1 MEKQF
6 TMKALRLLFP
16 LLLLGST
23 VSAQS
28 WEQPYADR
36 GFTVQDTVICG
47 RRAVFVVP
55 KDANGRWIARPAFI
69 GAFAQ
74 VDDALLEQGW
84 SFGLLDLMDE
94 YATPDAQEAFTAF
107 CDYGHQRYGL
117 SEKVVL
123 EGLSRGGWFS
133 LVYAENHPD
142 RVARLYLDAPL
153 CDLTRFRN
161 PHIQRAGEQWAAAG
175 VPEEQF
181 RTYARDHFARIKD
194 IPIIVVYGAADP
206 TVPFE
211 QQFGTFDLSGC
222 RDLSII
228 GKTGIGHHPHSLS
241 PCDTIVRFLAKP
253 ERL

>member
-1 MEKQF
+1 MVNKF
-6 TMKALRLLFP
+6 TMKAFRLLFA
-16 LLLLGST
+16 LLLVSGT

-55 KDANGRWIARPAFI
+55 PQANGRWIARPAFI

-74 VDDALLEQGW
+74 VDDALLELGW

-94 YATPDAQEAFTAF
+94 YATPGAQEAFTAF
-107 CDYGHQRYGL
+107 CDYGHKRYGL
-117 SEKVVL
+117 SRKVVL

-142 RVARLYLDAPL
+142 RVDKLYLDAPL
-153 CDLTRFRN
+153 CDLTKFRN
-161 PHIQRAGEQWAAAG
+161 EHIRKAAEQWEAAG
-175 VPEEQF
+175 IPEAKF
-181 RTYARDHFARIKD
+181 RTYAKDHFDRIKK
-194 IPIIVVYGAADP
+194 IPIMVVYGAADP
-206 TVPFE
+206 IVPFE

-222 RDLSII
+222 RRLALI
-228 GKTGIGHHPHSLS
+228 GKTGCAHHPHSLD
-241 PCDTIVRFLAKP
+241 PCDPIVAFLT
-253 ERL
+253 E

>member
-1 MEKQF
+1 MENKF
-6 TMKALRLLFP
+6 TMKAFRLLFA
-16 LLLLGST
+16 LLLVSGT

-55 KDANGRWIARPAFI
+55 PQANGRWIARPAFI

-74 VDDALLEQGW
+74 VDDALLERGW

-107 CDYGHQRYGL
+107 CDYGHKRYGL
-117 SEKVVL
+117 SRKVVL

-142 RVARLYLDAPL
+142 RVDKLYLDAPL
-153 CDLTRFRN
+153 CDLTNFRN
-161 PHIQRAGEQWAAAG
+161 EHIRKAGEQWAAAG
-175 VPEEQF
+175 IPEEKF
-181 RTYARDHFARIKD
+181 RTYAKDHFARVKGM
-194 IPIIVVYGAADP
+194 PIIVVYGAADP

-222 RDLSII
+222 RDLSLI
-228 GKTGIGHHPHSLS
+228 GKTGVGHHPHSLS

>member
-1 MEKQF
+1 MGNKF
-6 TMKALRLLFP
+6 TMKAFRLLFA
-16 LLLLGST
+16 LLLVSGT

-55 KDANGRWIARPAFI
+55 PQANGRWIARPAFI

-107 CDYGHQRYGL
+107 CDYGHKRYGL
-117 SEKVVL
+117 STKVVL

-142 RVARLYLDAPL
+142 RVDKLYLDAPL
-153 CDLTRFRN
+153 CDLTNFRN
-161 PHIQRAGEQWAAAG
+161 EHIQKAAERWAAAG
-175 VPEEQF
+175 ISEGKF
-181 RTYARDHFARIKD
+181 RTYAKDHFARVKGM
-194 IPIIVVYGAADP
+194 PIIVVYGAADP

-228 GKTGIGHHPHSLS
+228 GKTGVGHHPHSLS

>member
-1 MEKQF
+1 MI
-6 TMKALRLLFP
+6 MKGFRLLCV
-16 LLLLGST
+16 LLLAGGPLF
-23 VSAQS
+23 AQS
-28 WEQPYADR
+28 WEQNYADK
-36 GFTVQDTVICG
+36 GYTVEDTMIRG

-55 KDANGRWIARPAFI
+55 REANGRWIARPAFI

-107 CDYGHQRYGL
+107 CDYGRKRYGL

-133 LVYAENHPD
+133 LIYAENHPD
-142 RVARLYLDAPL
+142 RVEKLYLDAPL
-153 CDLTRFRN
+153 CDLTNFRN
-161 PHIQRAGEQWAAAG
+161 EHIQKAGAQWAAAG
-175 VPEEQF
+175 IPEGKF
-181 RTYARDHFARIKD
+181 RTYAKDHFYRVKG

-241 PCDTIVRFLAKP
+241 PCDTIVHFLVKP
-253 ERL
+253 

>member
-1 MEKQF
+1 
-6 TMKALRLLFP
+6 MKAFRLLFA
-16 LLLLGST
+16 LLLVSGT

-55 KDANGRWIARPAFI
+55 QQANGRWIVRPAFI

-74 VDDALLEQGW
+74 VDDALLELGW

-107 CDYGHQRYGL
+107 CDYGHKRFGL
-117 SEKVVL
+117 SRKVVL

-142 RVARLYLDAPL
+142 RVDKLYLDAPL
-153 CDLTRFRN
+153 CDLTNFRN
-161 PHIQRAGEQWAAAG
+161 EHIRKAGEQWAAAG
-175 VPEEQF
+175 IPEAEF
-181 RTYARDHFARIKD
+181 RTYAKDHFTRVKGM
-194 IPIIVVYGAADP
+194 PIIVVYGAADP

-222 RDLSII
+222 RDLSLI
-228 GKTGIGHHPHSLS
+228 GKTGVGHHPHSLS
-241 PCDTIVRFLAKP
+241 PCDTIVHFLAKP

>member
-1 MEKQF
+1 
-6 TMKALRLLFP
+6 MKAFRLLFA
-16 LLLLGST
+16 LLLVSGT

-55 KDANGRWIARPAFI
+55 PQANGCWIARPAFI

-74 VDDALLEQGW
+74 VDDTLLELGW

-94 YATPDAQEAFTAF
+94 YATPGAQEAFTAF
-107 CDYGHQRYGL
+107 CDYGHKRYGL
-117 SEKVVL
+117 SRKVVL

-142 RVARLYLDAPL
+142 RVDKLYLDAPL
-153 CDLTRFRN
+153 CDLTNFRN
-161 PHIQRAGEQWAAAG
+161 EHIRKAGEQWAAAG
-175 VPEEQF
+175 IPEEKF
-181 RTYARDHFARIKD
+181 RTYAKDHFSRVKGM
-194 IPIIVVYGAADP
+194 PIIVVYGAADP

-222 RDLSII
+222 RDLSLI
-228 GKTGIGHHPHSLS
+228 GKTGVGHHPHSLS

-253 ERL
+253 EQL

>member
-1 MEKQF
+1 
-6 TMKALRLLFP
+6 MKGFRLLLVLLVVGGP
-16 LLLLGST
+16 LR
-23 VSAQS
+23 AQS
-28 WEQPYADR
+28 WERQYADK
-36 GFTVQDTVICG
+36 GFTVQDTVIQG

-55 KDANGRWIARPAFI
+55 EEANGRWIARPAFI

-74 VDDALLEQGW
+74 VDDALLEAGW

-94 YATPDAQEAFTAF
+94 YATPGAQAAFTAF
-107 CDYGHQRYGL
+107 CDYGHKRYGL

-142 RVARLYLDAPL
+142 RVEKLYLDAPL

-161 PHIQRAGEQWAAAG
+161 QHIQKAEKDWEDAGIPADK
-175 VPEEQF
+175 F
-181 RTYARDHFARIKD
+181 HTYARDHFHRVKGM
-194 IPIIVVYGAADP
+194 PIIVVYGAADP
-206 TVPFE
+206 VVPFE

-228 GKTGIGHHPHSLS
+228 GKTGVEHHPHSLS
-241 PCDTIVRFLAKP
+241 PCDTIVHFLMKP
-253 ERL
+253 

>member
-1 MEKQF
+1 MGNKF
-6 TMKALRLLFP
+6 TMKAFRLLFA
-16 LLLLGST
+16 LLLVSGT

-55 KDANGRWIARPAFI
+55 PQANGRWIARPAFI

-74 VDDALLEQGW
+74 VDDALLELGW

-142 RVARLYLDAPL
+142 RVEKLYLDAPL
-153 CDLTRFRN
+153 CVLTNFRN
-161 PHIQRAGEQWAAAG
+161 PHIQKAGEQWAAAG
-175 VPEEQF
+175 IPEEQF
-181 RTYARDHFARIKD
+181 RTYAKDHFGRIKGL
-194 IPIIVVYGAADP
+194 PIIVVYGAADP
-206 TVPFE
+206 IVPFE
-211 QQFGTFDLSGC
+211 KQFGTFDLSGC
-222 RDLSII
+222 RDLSLI
-228 GKTGIGHHPHSLS
+228 GKTGVGHHPHSLS

>member
-1 MEKQF
+1 MENKF
-6 TMKALRLLFP
+6 TMKAFRLLFA
-16 LLLLGST
+16 LLLVSGT

-55 KDANGRWIARPAFI
+55 PQANGRWIARPAFI

-74 VDDALLEQGW
+74 VDDALLELGW

-94 YATPDAQEAFTAF
+94 YATPDAQEAFTVF
-107 CDYGHQRYGL
+107 CDYGHKRYGL
-117 SEKVVL
+117 SRKVVL

-142 RVARLYLDAPL
+142 RVDKLYLDAPL
-153 CDLTRFRN
+153 CDLTNFRN
-161 PHIQRAGEQWAAAG
+161 EHIRKAGEQWAAAG
-175 VPEEQF
+175 IPEEKF
-181 RTYARDHFARIKD
+181 RTYAKDHFSRVKGM
-194 IPIIVVYGAADP
+194 PIIVVYGAADP

-222 RDLSII
+222 RDLSLI
-228 GKTGIGHHPHSLS
+228 GKTGVGHHPHSLS
-241 PCDTIVRFLAKP
+241 PCDTIVRFLTKP
-253 ERL
+253 EQL

>member
-1 MEKQF
+1 MGNKF
-6 TMKALRLLFP
+6 TMKAFRLLFA
-16 LLLLGST
+16 LLLVSGT

-55 KDANGRWIARPAFI
+55 PQANGRWIARPAFI

-74 VDDALLEQGW
+74 VDDALLELGW

-94 YATPDAQEAFTAF
+94 YATPDAQEAFTVF
-107 CDYGHQRYGL
+107 CDYGYKRYGL
-117 SEKVVL
+117 SRKVVL

-142 RVARLYLDAPL
+142 RVDKLYLDAPL
-153 CDLTRFRN
+153 CDLTNFRN
-161 PHIQRAGEQWAAAG
+161 EHIRKAGEQWAAAG
-175 VPEEQF
+175 IPEEKF
-181 RTYARDHFARIKD
+181 RTYAKDHFSRVKGM
-194 IPIIVVYGAADP
+194 PIIVVYGAADP

-222 RDLSII
+222 RDLSLI
-228 GKTGIGHHPHSLS
+228 GKTGVGHHPHSLS
-241 PCDTIVRFLAKP
+241 PCDTIVRFLVKP

>member
-1 MEKQF
+1 MGNKF
-6 TMKALRLLFP
+6 TMKAFRLLFS
-16 LLLLGST
+16 LLLVSST

-55 KDANGRWIARPAFI
+55 KEANGRWIARPAFI

-74 VDDALLEQGW
+74 VDDALLELGW

-94 YATPDAQEAFTAF
+94 YAAPDAQEAFTAF
-107 CDYGHQRYGL
+107 CDYGRKRYGL
-117 SEKVVL
+117 SRKVVL

-142 RVARLYLDAPL
+142 RVDKLYLDAPL
-153 CDLTRFRN
+153 CVLTNFRN
-161 PHIQRAGEQWAAAG
+161 EHIRKAAEQWEAAG
-175 VPEEQF
+175 IPEEKF
-181 RTYARDHFARIKD
+181 RTYAKDHFAWVKGV
-194 IPIIVVYGAADP
+194 PIIVVYGAADP

>member
-1 MEKQF
+1 
-6 TMKALRLLFP
+6 MKAFRLLFV
-16 LLLLGST
+16 LLLVCST

-55 KDANGRWIARPAFI
+55 KEANGRWIARPAFI

-74 VDDALLEQGW
+74 VDDALLELGW

-107 CDYGHQRYGL
+107 CDYGHKRYGL
-117 SEKVVL
+117 SRKVVL

-142 RVARLYLDAPL
+142 RVYKLYLDAPL
-153 CDLTRFRN
+153 CVLTNFRN
-161 PHIQRAGEQWAAAG
+161 QHIRKAGEQWAEAG
-175 VPEEQF
+175 IPEDKF
-181 RTYARDHFARIKD
+181 RTYAKDHFARIKGM
-194 IPIIVVYGAADP
+194 PIMVVYGAADP

-228 GKTGIGHHPHSLS
+228 
-241 PCDTIVRFLAKP
+241 
-253 ERL
+253 

>member
-1 MEKQF
+1 
-6 TMKALRLLFP
+6 MKTFRLLFS
-16 LLLLGST
+16 LLLVSST

-28 WEQPYADR
+28 WEQAYADR

-55 KDANGRWIARPAFI
+55 PQANGRWIARPAFI

-74 VDDALLEQGW
+74 VDDTLLEQGW

-94 YATPDAQEAFTAF
+94 YATPDAQEAFTTF

-117 SEKVVL
+117 SRRVVL

-133 LVYAENHPD
+133 LVYAENHPE
-142 RVARLYLDAPL
+142 RVDKLYLDAPL
-153 CDLTRFRN
+153 CVLTSFHN
-161 PHIQRAGEQWAAAG
+161 EHIRKAAEQWEAAG
-175 VPEEQF
+175 IPEGEF
-181 RTYARDHFARIKD
+181 RTYAKDHFVRVKGL
-194 IPIIVVYGAADP
+194 PIIVVYGAADP

-222 RDLSII
+222 RDLSLI
-228 GKTGIGHHPHSLS
+228 GKTGVGHHPHSLS

-253 ERL
+253 TRL

>member
-1 MEKQF
+1 
-6 TMKALRLLFP
+6 MKAFRLLFA
-16 LLLLGST
+16 LLLVSGT

-55 KDANGRWIARPAFI
+55 PQANGRWIARPAFI

-74 VDDALLEQGW
+74 VDDALLELGW

-94 YATPDAQEAFTAF
+94 YATPEEAFTVF
-107 CDYGHQRYGL
+107 CDYGHKRYGL
-117 SEKVVL
+117 SRKVVL
-123 EGLSRGGWFS
+123 EGLSRSGWFS

-142 RVARLYLDAPL
+142 RVDKLYLDAPL
-153 CDLTRFRN
+153 CDLTNFRN
-161 PHIQRAGEQWAAAG
+161 EHIRKAGEQWAAAG
-175 VPEEQF
+175 IPEEKF
-181 RTYARDHFARIKD
+181 RTYAKDHFSRVKGM
-194 IPIIVVYGAADP
+194 PIIVVYGAADP

-222 RDLSII
+222 RDLSLI
-228 GKTGIGHHPHSLS
+228 GKTGVGHHPHSLS

>member
-1 MEKQF
+1 MENKF
-6 TMKALRLLFP
+6 TMKAFRFLFA
-16 LLLLGST
+16 LLLVSGT

-36 GFTVQDTVICG
+36 GFTVQDTVFCG

-55 KDANGRWIARPAFI
+55 QQANGRWIARPAFI

-74 VDDALLEQGW
+74 VDDALLELGW

-94 YATPDAQEAFTAF
+94 YATPGAQEAFTAF
-107 CDYGHQRYGL
+107 CDYGHKRYGL
-117 SEKVVL
+117 SRKVVL

-142 RVARLYLDAPL
+142 RVDKLYLDAPL
-153 CDLTRFRN
+153 CDLTNFRN
-161 PHIQRAGEQWAAAG
+161 EHIRKAGEQWAAAG
-175 VPEEQF
+175 IPEAEF
-181 RTYARDHFARIKD
+181 RTYAKDHFARVKG

-222 RDLSII
+222 RDLSLI
-228 GKTGIGHHPHSLS
+228 GKTGVGHHPHSLS
-241 PCDTIVRFLAKP
+241 PCDTIVHFLAKP

>member
-1 MEKQF
+1 MGNNF
-6 TMKALRLLFP
+6 TMKAFRLLFA
-16 LLLLGST
+16 LLLVSGT

-55 KDANGRWIARPAFI
+55 PQANGRWIARPAFI

-74 VDDALLEQGW
+74 VDDALLELGW

-94 YATPDAQEAFTAF
+94 YATPDAQEAFTVF
-107 CDYGHQRYGL
+107 CDYGHKRYGL
-117 SEKVVL
+117 SRKVVL

-142 RVARLYLDAPL
+142 RVDKLYLDAPL
-153 CDLTRFRN
+153 CDLTNFRN
-161 PHIQRAGEQWAAAG
+161 EHIRKAGEQWAASG
-175 VPEEQF
+175 IPEEKF
-181 RTYARDHFARIKD
+181 RTYAKDHFARVKGM
-194 IPIIVVYGAADP
+194 PIIVVYGAADP

-222 RDLSII
+222 RDLSLI
-228 GKTGIGHHPHSLS
+228 GKTGVGHHPHSLS

>member
-1 MEKQF
+1 MENKF
-6 TMKALRLLFP
+6 TMKAFRLLFA
-16 LLLLGST
+16 LLLVSGT

-55 KDANGRWIARPAFI
+55 PQANGRWIARPAFI

-74 VDDALLEQGW
+74 VDDALLELGW

-94 YATPDAQEAFTAF
+94 YATLDAQEAFSAF
-107 CDYGHQRYGL
+107 CDYGHKRYGL
-117 SEKVVL
+117 SRKVVL

-142 RVARLYLDAPL
+142 RVDKIYLDAPL
-153 CDLTRFRN
+153 CDLTNFRN
-161 PHIQRAGEQWAAAG
+161 EHIRKAGEQWAAAG
-175 VPEEQF
+175 IPEEKF
-181 RTYARDHFARIKD
+181 RTYAKDHFSRVKGM
-194 IPIIVVYGAADP
+194 PIIVVYGAADP

-222 RDLSII
+222 RDLSLI
-228 GKTGIGHHPHSLS
+228 GKTGVGHHPHSLS

>member
-1 MEKQF
+1 MENKF
-6 TMKALRLLFP
+6 TMKAFRLLFA
-16 LLLLGST
+16 LLLVSGT

-47 RRAVFVVP
+47 RRAVFIVP
-55 KDANGRWIARPAFI
+55 PQANGRWIARPAFI

-74 VDDALLEQGW
+74 VDDALLELGW

-94 YATPDAQEAFTAF
+94 YATPGAQEAFTAF
-107 CDYGHQRYGL
+107 CDYGHKRYGL
-117 SEKVVL
+117 SRKVVL

-142 RVARLYLDAPL
+142 RVDKLYLDAPL
-153 CDLTRFRN
+153 CDLTNFRN
-161 PHIQRAGEQWAAAG
+161 EHIRKAGEQWAAAG
-175 VPEEQF
+175 IPEEKF
-181 RTYARDHFARIKD
+181 RTYAKDHFARVKGMS
-194 IPIIVVYGAADP
+194 IIVAYGAADP

-222 RDLSII
+222 RDLSLI
-228 GKTGIGHHPHSLS
+228 GKTGVGHHPHSLS
-241 PCDTIVRFLAKP
+241 PCDTIVRFLAKQ

>member
-1 MEKQF
+1 MENKF
-6 TMKALRLLFP
+6 TMKAFRLLFA
-16 LLLLGST
+16 LLLVSGT

-55 KDANGRWIARPAFI
+55 PQANGRWIARPAFI

-74 VDDALLEQGW
+74 VDDALLELGW

-107 CDYGHQRYGL
+107 CDYGHKRYGL
-117 SEKVVL
+117 SRKVVL

-142 RVARLYLDAPL
+142 RVDKLYLDAPL
-153 CDLTRFRN
+153 CDLTNFRN
-161 PHIQRAGEQWAAAG
+161 EHIRKAGEQWAAAG
-175 VPEEQF
+175 IPEEKF
-181 RTYARDHFARIKD
+181 RTYAKDHFSRVKGM
-194 IPIIVVYGAADP
+194 PIIVVYGAADP

-211 QQFGTFDLSGC
+211 QQFGTFDLSGS
-222 RDLSII
+222 RDLSLI
-228 GKTGIGHHPHSLS
+228 GKTGVGHHPHSLS

-253 ERL
+253 EQL

>member
-1 MEKQF
+1 MENKF
-6 TMKALRLLFP
+6 TMKAFRLLFA
-16 LLLLGST
+16 LLLVSGT

-55 KDANGRWIARPAFI
+55 PQANGRWIARPAFI

-74 VDDALLEQGW
+74 VDDALLERGW

-94 YATPDAQEAFTAF
+94 YATPDAQGAFTAF
-107 CDYGHQRYGL
+107 CDYGHKRYGL
-117 SEKVVL
+117 SRKVVL

-142 RVARLYLDAPL
+142 RVDKLYLDAPL
-153 CDLTRFRN
+153 CDLTNFRN
-161 PHIQRAGEQWAAAG
+161 EHIRKAGEQWAAAG
-175 VPEEQF
+175 IPEEKF
-181 RTYARDHFARIKD
+181 RTYAKDHFARVKGMS
-194 IPIIVVYGAADP
+194 IIVVYGAADP

-222 RDLSII
+222 RDLSLI

>member
-1 MEKQF
+1 MENKF
-6 TMKALRLLFP
+6 TMKAFRLLFA
-16 LLLLGST
+16 LLLVSGT

-47 RRAVFVVP
+47 RRAVFIVP
-55 KDANGRWIARPAFI
+55 PQANGRWIARPAFI

-74 VDDALLEQGW
+74 VDDALLELGW

-94 YATPDAQEAFTAF
+94 YATPGAQEAFTAF
-107 CDYGHQRYGL
+107 CDYGHKRYGL
-117 SEKVVL
+117 SRKVVL

-142 RVARLYLDAPL
+142 RVDKLYLDAPL
-153 CDLTRFRN
+153 CDLTNFRN
-161 PHIQRAGEQWAAAG
+161 EHIRKAGEQWAAAG
-175 VPEEQF
+175 IPEEKF
-181 RTYARDHFARIKD
+181 RTYAKDHFARVKGMS
-194 IPIIVVYGAADP
+194 IIVVYGAADP

-222 RDLSII
+222 RDLSLI
-228 GKTGIGHHPHSLS
+228 GKTGVGHHPHSLS
-241 PCDTIVRFLAKP
+241 PCDTIVRFLAKQ